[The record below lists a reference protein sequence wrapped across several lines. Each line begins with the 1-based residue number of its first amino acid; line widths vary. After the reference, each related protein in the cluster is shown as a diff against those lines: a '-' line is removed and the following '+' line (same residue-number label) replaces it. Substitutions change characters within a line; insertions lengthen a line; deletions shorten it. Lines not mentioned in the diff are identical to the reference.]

1 MPVTFDS
8 SELEADDALEF
19 PALAGSTLLD
29 RLLAA
34 EAAVEAGE
42 GRLKPAEGSLLAAP
56 AALLGRRTLERG
68 ERKYVPTAF

>member
-8 SELEADDALEF
+8 SVLEADDALEF
-19 PALAGSTLLD
+19 PALAGSSLLD

-42 GRLKPAEGSLLAAP
+42 GRLEPAEGSLLAAP
-56 AALLGRRTLERG
+56 AVLLGRRTLKR
-68 ERKYVPTAF
+68 